1 MGEKTGILL
10 LNLGGPPTPEAIRPF
25 LIRLFSDRE
34 IIQLP
39 GGPLLQPLFARLIT
53 RLRLSEV
60 RKNYAKIGGASPI
73 LTLTTAQAKGLEQRL
88 RERGRDVVVGIAMRY
103 TSPDSAEALGAMRR
117 AGVDR
122 LLALTLYPHY
132 SKATTGSSLNELRR
146 AMDRTGIDLPL
157 QVIDRYPTWPGYL
170 DAVAE
175 NARASLETVPEE
187 RRAEAVVLFSAHSLP
202 KKFINEGDPY
212 VDEIEA
218 CVAGVRERIGLNR
231 PWLLSYQSRT
241 GPVEWVGP
249 GTGEVINELAQRK
262 VRDVVVIPIA
272 FVSDHIETLYEI
284 DLLYGDQ
291 ARRLGIDGYRRSES
305 LNDSPR
311 FLDALAD
318 LAEDALA

>member
-10 LNLGGPPTPEAIRPF
+10 LNLGGPATPEAIRPF
-25 LIRLFSDRE
+25 LIKLFSDRE
-34 IIQLP
+34 IIKLP
-39 GGPLLQPLFARLIT
+39 GGPLLQPLFARLIARS
-53 RLRLSEV
+53 RLKGVVE
-60 RKNYAKIGGASPI
+60 NYAKIGGASPI
-73 LTLTTAQAKGLEQRL
+73 LKLTIAQAVGLEQRL
-88 RERGRDVVVGIAMRY
+88 VRRGRNVTVGIAMRY
-103 TSPDSAEALGAMRR
+103 TTPTSCEALISMRD

-122 LLALTLYPHY
+122 LIALTLYPHY

-146 AMDRTGIDLPL
+146 AMARTGIDLPL
-157 QVIDRYPTWPGYL
+157 TTVDRYPTHPAYL

-175 NARASLETVPEE
+175 NAKACLGTVPEE
-187 RRAEAVVLFSAHSLP
+187 RRADATVLFSAHSLP
-202 KKFINEGDPY
+202 KKLIDEGDPY
-212 VDEIEA
+212 IDEIEA
-218 CVAGVRERIGLNR
+218 CVLGVRERIGLDQ
-231 PWLLSYQSRT
+231 PWLLSYQSRS

-249 GTGEVINELAQRK
+249 GTGDVITLMAERN

-291 ARRLGIDGYRRSES
+291 ARELGIDGYRRSES

-318 LAEDALA
+318 LAEEAMA

>member
-10 LNLGGPPTPEAIRPF
+10 LNLGGPATPEGIQPF

-34 IIQLP
+34 IIKLP
-39 GGPLLQPLFARLIT
+39 GGPLFQPFFARLIT
-53 RLRLSEV
+53 RMRLKKV
-60 RKNYAKIGGASPI
+60 MANYAKIGGASPI
-73 LTLTTAQAKGLEQRL
+73 LILTTAQASGLEHRL
-88 RERGRDVVVGIAMRY
+88 VERGRDVAVGIAMRY
-103 TSPDSAEALGAMRR
+103 SAPAADEALLAMRD
-117 AGVDR
+117 AGVTR
-122 LLALTLYPHY
+122 LIALTLYPHY
-132 SKATTGSSLNELRR
+132 SRATTGSSVNELRR
-146 AMDRTGIDLPL
+146 AMERTGIDLPL
-157 QVIDRYPTWPGYL
+157 AIIDRYPTHPGYL

-175 NARASLETVPEE
+175 NAKACLRTVPED
-187 RRAEAVVLFSAHSLP
+187 RRGRATVLFSAHSMP
-202 KKFINEGDPY
+202 QKIINEGDPY

-218 CVAGVRERIGLNR
+218 CVAGVRERIGR
-231 PWLLSYQSRT
+231 DQPWRLSYQSRS

-249 GTGEVINELAQRK
+249 GTEAVIKEMAERK

-291 ARRLGIDGYRRSES
+291 ARALGIDGYRRSAS

-318 LAEDALA
+318 LVVEALR